1 MAFGPLARAVC
12 GERISTTPRMAQART
27 RSGVAIYGMS
37 LVGEDVCRYTELGM
51 RTTISIDEELV
62 AELMRAEPDVS
73 RSEALRRA
81 VKSHLRR
88 KRVDA
93 FMKLAGSRLVDLDW
107 REMERIDMEDAER
120 RSHEPHGRRRSRTR

>member
-1 MAFGPLARAVC
+1 
-12 GERISTTPRMAQART
+12 
-27 RSGVAIYGMS
+27 
-37 LVGEDVCRYTELGM
+37 M
-51 RTTISIDEELV
+51 RTTISIDEELI

-120 RSHEPHGRRRSRTR
+120 RSRGRDGRKRPRTR

>member
-1 MAFGPLARAVC
+1 
-12 GERISTTPRMAQART
+12 
-27 RSGVAIYGMS
+27 
-37 LVGEDVCRYTELGM
+37 M
-51 RTTISIDEELV
+51 RTTISIDEELI

-88 KRVDA
+88 KRIDA

-120 RSHEPHGRRRSRTR
+120 RSRGRDGRKRPRTR

>member
-1 MAFGPLARAVC
+1 
-12 GERISTTPRMAQART
+12 
-27 RSGVAIYGMS
+27 
-37 LVGEDVCRYTELGM
+37 M
-51 RTTISIDEELV
+51 RTTISLDEELL

-93 FMKLAGSRLVDLDW
+93 FMTLAGSRLVDLGW
-107 REMERIDMEDAER
+107 REMERIEMEEAT
-120 RSHEPHGRRRSRTR
+120 RRSRARHGRARTRTR

>member
-1 MAFGPLARAVC
+1 
-12 GERISTTPRMAQART
+12 
-27 RSGVAIYGMS
+27 
-37 LVGEDVCRYTELGM
+37 M

-107 REMERIDMEDAER
+107 REMERIDMDAER
-120 RSHEPHGRRRSRTR
+120 RSGERHGQKRSRTR